1 MKQLALQSEAYRYI
15 VRSFGEWLATV
26 GYSGQTVYQLPIY
39 IQELL
44 YYAESKGYTGLWQLD
59 NELLL
64 EHYERLKKRSNRRRG
79 GGLSNSY
86 LNKHQDAYK
95 KFTEYLRHS
104 GKMTLPPVD
113 LSTEEDEDRITAI
126 ITPGEIEQLYA
137 VTRTA
142 YEPVKNDRGLPYY
155 EAMQLRDRA
164 MLTVFYGCGLRR
176 NEGHHLD
183 IGDIH
188 FDKALLH
195 VRKGKNYKERFV
207 PLTDGA
213 MTHLREYLYD
223 GRPYFL
229 AAKNEAFFIT
239 HTGRRLGGAM
249 MLLRLQKLIELTGHA
264 ELMEK
269 DVHLHTL
276 RHSIATHLLG
286 NGMSLERIAAFLGH
300 SSLESTQIYTHYLQ
314 TLQSKKYDSELP
326 EVPRV
331 AYPQGV

>member
-15 VRSFGEWLATV
+15 IRSFGQWLATI
-26 GYSGQTVYQLPIY
+26 GYCGQTVYQLPIY

-44 YYAESKGYTGLWQLD
+44 YYAESKGYTAVWQLD
-59 NELLL
+59 NDLLL
-64 EHYERLKKRSNRRRG
+64 EHYERLKKRSNQRRG

-95 KFTEYLRHS
+95 KFVEYLRHS
-104 GKMTLPPVD
+104 GKMTLPLVD
-113 LSTEEDEDRITAI
+113 LSTEEEEDRITAI
-126 ITPGEIEQLYA
+126 ITPGEIEQLYGI
-137 VTRTA
+137 TRQP
-142 YEPVKNDRGLPYY
+142 YEPVKNDRGQPYY

-183 IGDIH
+183 VSDIH
-188 FDKALLH
+188 FDKSLLH
-195 VRKGKNYKERFV
+195 VRKGKNYKERFI
-207 PLTDGA
+207 PLTGGA
-213 MTHLREYLYD
+213 MTHLQEYLHE

-229 AAKNEAFFIT
+229 SAKNEAFFIT

-249 MLLRLQKLIELTGHA
+249 LLLRLQKLIGLTGNA
-264 ELMEK
+264 ELMAKE
-269 DVHLHTL
+269 VHLHTL

-286 NGMSLERIAAFLGH
+286 KGMPLERIAAFLGH

-314 TLQSKKYDSELP
+314 TLNPKQNELLQ
-326 EVPRV
+326 VPGV